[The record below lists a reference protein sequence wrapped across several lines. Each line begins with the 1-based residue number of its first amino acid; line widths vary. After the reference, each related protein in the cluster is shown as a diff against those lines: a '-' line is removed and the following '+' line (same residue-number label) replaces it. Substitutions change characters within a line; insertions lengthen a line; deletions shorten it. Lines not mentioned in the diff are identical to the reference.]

1 MKRVWETEELVEHWT
16 LVPPE
21 LELLG
26 NKTGPTR
33 LGFALLLKF
42 FQSEARFP
50 KDAHEIPETV
60 INYVAK
66 QVGAPPECYPRYE
79 WHGRTIEYH
88 RAQIRKLHNFR
99 EATVEDANALSQWLR
114 EQILPNERDYE
125 HLKVAVYQRCRA
137 VKIEPPTRERIDRLV
152 RSATRTYEEN
162 FCAEILSRLLP
173 ENRTLLDALLQS
185 ALDEDSE
192 HKSGDE
198 SRSDLQRTVWQTLKA
213 DPGRASTE
221 TMFEEIDKLERL
233 RALRF
238 PADLFAN
245 VPRKVL
251 QSYRQR
257 AVVEEPYEL
266 RRHPPAL
273 RFTLLAAFCH
283 LRMQEISD
291 TLVDVLLEIVHRLG
305 AKAERK
311 VERELLEDLR
321 KVTGKTNLLF
331 RLADAT
337 LENPDGIVRD
347 VVYPVVPEQTLR
359 DLVKEWRANGP
370 AYRRK
375 VTILMRNSY
384 RSHYRRMIPKL
395 LATLEFCSN
404 NERHRPVIAAL
415 ELVRRYVDSKVRVYP
430 IEENVPLDGVVKKS
444 RLDAVLEPDAQGNV
458 RVNRINYE
466 LCVLQT
472 LRERLRCKEIWVVGA
487 DRYRNPDEDLPADFE
502 VQRESYYQTLRLPL
516 DADSFIANLQREM
529 RDALTML
536 DQGLPK
542 NPHVKILSKNKG
554 WIALSPLDAQPEP
567 VHLLMLKA
575 EMGQRWPMT
584 SLLDMFKEADFRIGI
599 TDTFKSPTA
608 WESLERSVLQPRL
621 LLCLYGLGT
630 NTGLKRMS
638 SGELSVSYKDL
649 LYIRRRFI
657 SKDQLRNAIRQV
669 VNAIFRA
676 RNPEIWGEGT
686 TACASDSKK
695 FGAYDQNLMTEWHV
709 RYGGR
714 GIMIYWHV
722 ERRSTCIYS
731 QLKSPSSSEAAAMIE
746 GVLRHCTEMSVNKQ
760 YVDSHGQSEVA
771 FAFCRLL
778 GFELLPRL
786 KAIHKQKLYRVEAG
800 DINQYPNLQLI
811 LKRGID
817 WKLIKEQYEQM
828 VKYATALRLG
838 TAETEAILRR
848 FTRNNLQH
856 PTYKAFAELGKAIKT
871 IFLCR
876 YLHDIELRREIEGGL
891 NVIEH
896 WNSVNGFIMYG
907 KGGEFATNRR
917 EDQEITMLS
926 LHLLQVCL
934 VYINTLMMQQILSEP
949 QWRERFQA
957 EDLRALTPLVY
968 SHVTPYGT
976 FLLDMS
982 KRLVIEQAVT
992 A

>member
-1 MKRVWETEELVEHWT
+1 MMKRVWETEELVEHWT

-21 LELLG
+21 LELLR

-66 QVGAPPECYPRYE
+66 QVGASPECYPQYE

-88 RAQIRKLHNFR
+88 RARIRKLHGFR
-99 EATVEDANALSQWLR
+99 EATVNDANALTQWLS
-114 EQILPNERDYE
+114 EQVLPQERDYE
-125 HLKVAVYQRCRA
+125 HLKVAVYRRCRELQ
-137 VKIEPPTRERIDRLV
+137 IEPPTPERIDRLV

-162 FCAEILSRLLP
+162 FCAEILSRLSP
-173 ENRTLLDALLQS
+173 ENQTILDALLQP
-185 ALDEDSE
+185 APGE
-192 HKSGDE
+192 E
-198 SRSDLQRTVWQTLKA
+198 SDQNKGGESSSDLQRTVWQALKA
-213 DPGRASTE
+213 DPGRASTD
-221 TMFEEIDKLERL
+221 TMFEEIAKLERL
-233 RALRF
+233 RTLKL
-238 PADLFAN
+238 PSNLFAS

-251 QSYRQR
+251 QGYRQR
-257 AVVEEPYEL
+257 AAVEEPYEL
-266 RRHPPAL
+266 RRHPSAL

-283 LRMQEISD
+283 LRTQEISD

-305 AKAERK
+305 VKAERK
-311 VERELLEDLR
+311 VERELK

-337 LENPDGIVRD
+337 LEHPDGIVRE

-359 DLVKEWRANGP
+359 ELVKEWRANGP

-404 NERHRPVIAAL
+404 NETHRPVIAAL
-415 ELVRRYVDSKVRVYP
+415 DLVQRYVDSKVRLYP
-430 IEENVPLDGVVKKS
+430 SEEEVPLDGVVKKIW
-444 RLDAVLEPDAQGNV
+444 LDAVQETDAMGDV

-472 LRERLRCKEIWVVGA
+472 LRERLRCKEVWVVGA
-487 DRYRNPDEDLPADFE
+487 DRYRNPDEDLPTDFDVE
-502 VQRESYYQTLRLPL
+502 RDNYYEALRLPL
-516 DADSFIANLQREM
+516 DVDSFIANLQQEM
-529 RDALTML
+529 RDSLAML

-542 NPHVKILSKNKG
+542 NPHVRILPKNKG

-567 VHLLMLKA
+567 LSLLMLKS

-584 SLLDMFKEADFRIGI
+584 SLLDMLKEADFRVGV

-638 SGELSVSYKDL
+638 ASELGVSYKDL
-649 LYIRRRFI
+649 LYVRRRFI
-657 SKDQLRNAIRQV
+657 NKDHLRNAIRQV
-669 VNAIFRA
+669 VNAIFRS
-676 RNPEIWGEGT
+676 RHPEIWGEGT

-695 FGAYDQNLMTEWHV
+695 FGAYDQNLMAEWHV

-731 QLKSPSSSEAAAMIE
+731 QLKHCSSSEVAAMIE

-786 KAIHKQKLYRVEAG
+786 KAIHSQRLYRVETG
-800 DINQYPNLQLI
+800 DPDQYPNLQLI
-811 LKRGID
+811 LKRPID
-817 WKLIKEQYEQM
+817 WNLIKQQYDQM

-871 IFLCR
+871 IFL
-876 YLHDIELRREIEGGL
+876 YVIWNWGGK
-891 NVIEH
+891 ITH
-896 WNSVNGFIMYG
+896 ISDHR
-907 KGGEFATNRR
+907 KSAT
-917 EDQEITMLS
+917 
-926 LHLLQVCL
+926 
-934 VYINTLMMQQILSEP
+934 
-949 QWRERFQA
+949 
-957 EDLRALTPLVY
+957 
-968 SHVTPYGT
+968 
-976 FLLDMS
+976 
-982 KRLVIEQAVT
+982 
-992 A
+992 